1 MSTIGLKYGES
12 TAIDNVI
19 TRLEI
24 EIYRDNNSL
33 ASKTHC
39 KSLPRSPRCVHLCE
53 CVNVCECVCVCL
65 GFNEKE

>member
-24 EIYRDNNSL
+24 EIYRDNNSP

-39 KSLPRSPRCVHLCE
+39 KSPPRSPRCVHLCE
-53 CVNVCECVCVCL
+53 CVNVCECV
-65 GFNEKE
+65 

>member
-24 EIYRDNNSL
+24 EIYSDNNSL
-33 ASKTHC
+33 G
-39 KSLPRSPRCVHLCE
+39 V
-53 CVNVCECVCVCL
+53 
-65 GFNEKE
+65 